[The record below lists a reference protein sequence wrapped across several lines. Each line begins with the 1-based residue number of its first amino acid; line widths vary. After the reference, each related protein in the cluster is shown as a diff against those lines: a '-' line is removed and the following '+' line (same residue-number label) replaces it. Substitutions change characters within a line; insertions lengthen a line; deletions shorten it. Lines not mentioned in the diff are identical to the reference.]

1 MARFFQS
8 QVLSFG
14 ITLCLRVS
22 VLRDMVPSQ
31 RVVCLGLSHRT
42 APVAIR
48 EQLSFAPVVIE
59 QTLRHV
65 RETACFE
72 EFVVLSTC
80 NRVEFYACPAAHQQT
95 DVFSA
100 LLKFVAQMPGVD
112 PAALTPYFYRHETVE
127 AAHHLCRVAAGLDS
141 MVLGE
146 PQILGQVGAAL
157 RLSEAN
163 ELAGPVLTALFQT
176 ALKAGKRARAETALN
191 RNPVSVGSVA
201 VDLARRVFGDLAT
214 MRATVVGAGE
224 VGQLVVKILT
234 SRKVGHLTVVN
245 RNEARAAS
253 LAQRM
258 GCAAAPLHQLS
269 AQLAA
274 SDVVISTTQADA
286 VLIEAAQVA
295 AAMHRRAD
303 RPLVL
308 IDLAVPR
315 DIDPAVAD
323 LENVRLFDIDQLREA
338 VEASLDERRKE
349 IPQVEALIAEEL
361 DRLLTRLCE
370 TTVEPVIAG
379 LRRKAEAIRR
389 QELERALRTM
399 DSLDDEAVEQLHY
412 FSRALVNK
420 LLHDPTIR
428 LRQGAVDG
436 EAEQY
441 TALVRSLFSL

>member
-1 MARFFQS
+1 M
-8 QVLSFG
+8 
-14 ITLCLRVS
+14 T
-22 VLRDMVPSQ
+22 PSQ
-31 RVVCLGLSHRT
+31 RVICLGLSHRT

-48 EQLSFAPVVIE
+48 EQLSFAPEVIE

-65 RETACFE
+65 REGSYFE
-72 EFVVLSTC
+72 EFAILSTC
-80 NRVEFYACPAAHQQT
+80 NRIEFYGCPAVPHQT
-95 DVFSA
+95 DFFSA
-100 LLKFVAQMPGVD
+100 ILALIAKTPGVD
-112 PAALTPYFYRHETVE
+112 LSVLMPYFYRHETVE

-146 PQILGQVGAAL
+146 PQILGQVGTAL
-157 RLSEAN
+157 RLSEAHG
-163 ELAGPVLTALFQT
+163 LAGPVLTALFQT

-191 RNPVSVGSVA
+191 RNPVSVGSMA
-201 VDLARRVFGDLAT
+201 VDLARRVLGSLADV
-214 MRATVVGAGE
+214 RATVVGAGE
-224 VGQLVVKILT
+224 MGQLVVKILK

-245 RNEARAAS
+245 RSAARAVS

-258 GCAAAPLHQLS
+258 RCAAAPLHQLP

-274 SDVVISTTQADA
+274 SDVVISTTQADH

-295 AAMHRRAD
+295 AALRGRAD
-303 RPLVL
+303 RPLAL

-315 DIDPAVAD
+315 DVDPAVAD
-323 LENVRLFDIDQLREA
+323 LENVLLFDIDQLR
-338 VEASLDERRKE
+338 VEVAASLEERRKE

-361 DRLLTRLCE
+361 DRLVTRLCE
-370 TTVEPVIAG
+370 TAMEPVIAG

-399 DSLDDEAVEQLHY
+399 EALDDETVEQLHF

-420 LLHDPTIR
+420 LLHDPTVR
-428 LRQGAVDG
+428 LRRGAVNG

-441 TALVRSLFSL
+441 AALVRSLFSL